1 MVTNPPL
8 ILSQSGG
15 CYHLTI
21 IIEKTLPKNYTYI
34 FEECNERELPPF
46 YLLELA
52 DSDSIKK
59 WISAYSSVNQENL
72 TLRDIKK
79 GAKRYIVQYVYK
91 CHHNVKRRT
100 ACETKKNEGNSCEV
114 SRPI

>member
-1 MVTNPPL
+1 MPA
-8 ILSQSGG
+8 IKSYRLS
-15 CYHLTI
+15 LTL
-21 IIEKTLPKNYTYI
+21 KKPNQKNYTYI

-46 YLLELA
+46 YVLEFA

-91 CHHNVKRRT
+91 CHHNVKVQRT
-100 ACETKKNEGNSCEV
+100 ACETDTIKRRKKRV
-114 SRPI
+114 TPVK